1 MYSLYPPT
9 STVWQ
14 LPLTLWLSQW
24 GREQAS
30 HVTNEEDWDSYNWE
44 SNSSAL
50 DLVPEIFPFC
60 HLDKISSKKIS
71 LSNGVVEKIIF
82 VSSLIGENI
91 FLNLQFLDR
100 TRAMG
105 PFGSL
110 VGA

>member
-1 MYSLYPPT
+1 M
-9 STVWQ
+9 
-14 LPLTLWLSQW
+14 
-24 GREQAS
+24 
-30 HVTNEEDWDSYNWE
+30 
-44 SNSSAL
+44 
-50 DLVPEIFPFC
+50 PEIFPFC

-110 VGA
+110 VKCA